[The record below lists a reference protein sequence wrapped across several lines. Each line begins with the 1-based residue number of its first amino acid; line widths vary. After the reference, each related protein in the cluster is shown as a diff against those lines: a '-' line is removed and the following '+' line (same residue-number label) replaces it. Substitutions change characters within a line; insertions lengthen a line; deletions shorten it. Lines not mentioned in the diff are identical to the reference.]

1 MHAVKIK
8 KGLFDNIAIADVAM
22 SVLCIDTIGNE
33 IEEFMPK
40 NVFILLAQGYCYIK
54 SVKIQHIITSKTH
67 EGVYIALAVDWRITI
82 YHIML
87 IQLTPDTIDI
97 WSSIPGFR

>member
-1 MHAVKIK
+1 
-8 KGLFDNIAIADVAM
+8 M

-40 NVFILLAQGYCYIK
+40 NVFIFLAQGYCYIK

-67 EGVYIALAVDWRITI
+67 EGVYIALAVDWT
-82 YHIML
+82 
-87 IQLTPDTIDI
+87 
-97 WSSIPGFR
+97 